1 MGPSLQETSVEED
14 TQRVAA
20 QLQLREYGAFVEEY
34 GRQLRLVADAVRHR
48 WSFPHRNYVRL
59 EADAREQLESVH
71 DLVNSENKIID
82 KVVAIFCKLCDE
94 VAFIERAAER
104 ELLDPIRRY
113 GEGAAEDAP
122 PEDCQLL
129 VSEMLPTLQRVSDLV
144 AHCERVLD
152 SLLGQLS
159 AFYRLHF
166 EITDANLGTVFDA
179 TAGLLLTVL
188 TLEETL
194 ASNQT
199 LAYHWTL
206 YRRTV
211 QLASRDASFQ
221 PARVRQLNKLAER
234 LEGRLLSGKMVES
247 LLRSGSEC
255 RLQIKR
261 NKRLEEESATYLR
274 GSR

>member
-1 MGPSLQETSVEED
+1 MGRSLPETSVEED
-14 TQRVAA
+14 TQRAAA
-20 QLQLREYGAFVEEY
+20 QVQLREYGAFADEY
-34 GRQLRLVADAVRHR
+34 GRQLRLVVDAVRHR
-48 WSFPHRNYVRL
+48 WSFPRRNYVRL
-59 EADAREQLESVH
+59 EADAREQLESVR
-71 DLVNSENKIID
+71 DIVNSENKIVD

-94 VAFIERAAER
+94 VAFVERAAER
-104 ELLDPIRRY
+104 EFLDPIGRY
-113 GEGAAEDAP
+113 GEGSPEDAP
-122 PEDCQLL
+122 PEDGQLL
-129 VSEMLPTLQRVSDLV
+129 VSEILPTLQRASDLV
-144 AHCERVLD
+144 AHCERLLD

-206 YRRTV
+206 YRRTIR
-211 QLASRDASFQ
+211 LAAHDASFQ
-221 PARVRQLNKLAER
+221 PLRVRQLDKLAER
-234 LEGRLLSGKMVES
+234 LEARLLSGKMLES
-247 LLRSGSEC
+247 LLRSRSEC